1 MRAIVFAALAAA
13 GLAAS
18 DLQSATAAEMDVSA
32 ERCEPGLRWN
42 GYRCVR
48 MPPRVA
54 YGERVYGEQV
64 YVEPPQAVVVA
75 PPVYVDPYPY
85 YAAPVVGLGLGLGF
99 YAGPRYVWNGHR
111 HVWRQH
117 HNQHRWVN
125 NQHQR
130 QRFGHQPQRQQ
141 QHAQRHFG
149 GRR

>member
-1 MRAIVFAALAAA
+1 MRAVVIALLAAA

-48 MPPRVA
+48 IPPRVA
-54 YGERVYGEQV
+54 YDERV
-64 YVEPPQAVVVA
+64 YVEPPPAPVVVA

-125 NQHQR
+125 NHQR
-130 QRFGHQPQRQQ
+130 QHFGRQPLR
-141 QHAQRHFG
+141 QHA